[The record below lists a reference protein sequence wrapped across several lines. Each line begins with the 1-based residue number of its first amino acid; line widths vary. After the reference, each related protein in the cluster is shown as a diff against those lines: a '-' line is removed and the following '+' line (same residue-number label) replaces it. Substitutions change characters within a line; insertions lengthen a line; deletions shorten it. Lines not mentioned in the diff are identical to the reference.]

1 MSTKKEKIKNIN
13 GQILVAQL
21 SLVINSNKDK
31 DIAKK
36 SKTTAN
42 IFFLS
47 HIKITYFNFSLKECL
62 YSFNV
67 ITQINKMTFSI

>member
-13 GQILVAQL
+13 GQILVVQL

-42 IFFLS
+42 IFFYP
-47 HIKITYFNFSLKECL
+47 T
-62 YSFNV
+62 
-67 ITQINKMTFSI
+67 